1 MNRINAFHKFNLAEI
16 HPSVQLCICVRFN
29 PPFSGWLVKWCPAAK
44 SHLFFKCFKIVCQ
57 TFIPEWAHYRPYKPT
72 RTTLESISICRVFFI
87 IRINMFWTHR
97 HQNTFCLGSDMIHI
111 ICNGH
116 LKFRKMHKMYNF
128 FMKSVSSHNLW
139 FITYDS

>member
-29 PPFSGWLVKWCPAAK
+29 PFFSGWLVKWCPAAK

-97 HQNTFCLGSDMIHI
+97 HQNTFSDMIHI

-116 LKFRKMHKMYNF
+116 LKFRKCT
-128 FMKSVSSHNLW
+128 KSIIFKWKEVILV
-139 FITYDS
+139 IYDS